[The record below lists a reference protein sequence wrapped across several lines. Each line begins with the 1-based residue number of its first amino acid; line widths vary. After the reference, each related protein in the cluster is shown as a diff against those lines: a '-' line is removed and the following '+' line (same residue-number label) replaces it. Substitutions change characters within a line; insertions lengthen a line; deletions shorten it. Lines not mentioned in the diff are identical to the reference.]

1 MLISDKFCF
10 GRKAIGSIEVM
21 AKINESLKMSS
32 KESVLSKRKKQ
43 NIKIAL
49 SKCTVNLCQILST
62 VGSIWLFWNWII
74 SFVTQVQTFD
84 KLKNKGANI
93 WLLEIWLQKCFTF
106 LWSGLALHREQQA
119 TNPIKTAPKMLLS
132 CICHLFP
139 IKRVDVCLQHKHLS
153 LSKSVHTTCLFYTS

>member
-1 MLISDKFCF
+1 MS
-10 GRKAIGSIEVM
+10 ST
-21 AKINESLKMSS
+21 ESL
-32 KESVLSKRKKQ
+32 LFIRKKQ
-43 NIKIAL
+43 NTDNSFNTYCKSLPNISSVRSIKATFSI
-49 SKCTVNLCQILST
+49 TVLL
-62 VGSIWLFWNWII
+62 
-74 SFVTQVQTFD
+74 SFVMQVQRFD

-119 TNPIKTAPKMLLS
+119 TNSIKTAPKMLLS